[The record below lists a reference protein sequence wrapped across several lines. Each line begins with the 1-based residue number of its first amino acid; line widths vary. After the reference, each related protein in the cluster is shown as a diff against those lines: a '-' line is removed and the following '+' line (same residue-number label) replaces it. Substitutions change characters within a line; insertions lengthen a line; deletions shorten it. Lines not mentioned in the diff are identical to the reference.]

1 MSQTLVGVY
10 AGTRF
15 HIDLLVDTN
24 HLGKLS
30 LKNTSDFNGV

>member
-1 MSQTLVGVY
+1 MLQTSVGVY

-30 LKNTSDFNGV
+30 LENTSDFSDV